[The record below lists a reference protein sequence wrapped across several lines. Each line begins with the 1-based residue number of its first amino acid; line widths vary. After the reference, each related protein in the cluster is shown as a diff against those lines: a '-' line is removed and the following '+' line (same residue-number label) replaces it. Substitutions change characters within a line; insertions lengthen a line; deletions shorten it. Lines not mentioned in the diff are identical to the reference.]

1 MSSLILFDEIEG
13 DAQRSLNYLAQI
25 NFEGHKT
32 NFDLI
37 NLTDLPID
45 LIQRITPFSTDQ
57 LTYTEGFDL
66 YSKLDEDFNHSL
78 ATWLESLTKIT
89 PTFWNLE
96 YSRLSELNFS
106 TSLLSNLRKVFLIQ
120 YIINERHPTKLIYI
134 GNQTLGRWL
143 TTNFK
148 DKSIRIFVL
157 PTTNCLKR
165 AARNFFLYSRTIL
178 LFLSNLLSELTLL
191 ILCRIY
197 SAFSTPLAQTA
208 GAIGIYALYPR
219 NWEMRDGKNKHR
231 YSSDLFNYCPTRNH
245 YYLISLLRT
254 NSDALNRFWSCAKS
268 IQSVYKTPHH
278 TPFRILEQYGSFRD
292 LVGCYL
298 NLKNLLKW
306 LRSAKHA
313 QKMGCWNYCNTSIE
327 TLIQPVIFN
336 VFREIPKNM
345 YTERCGYRAAISI
358 APATMIIPVFELLEG
373 RFITKSHKSAAIQTV
388 GLQHGILYS
397 LQIPRAI
404 SSLATLE
411 RANYSDLIPHLIAV
425 EGTAIASQFLNFGF
439 EPSRIRTVG
448 APRLT
453 NLSMAKR
460 NTLEKQNSRHA
471 DLVIFGD
478 LYSSFHL
485 FSLAIQLSG
494 TFVVVF
500 KSHPTL
506 TLSKDFQSLIS
517 KTSHSPKI
525 KITNLPVTDLIAAH
539 KPIAALSCMSGAGL
553 DAVQL
558 GIPLI
563 FYPSNRYPL
572 LNPLLSATGTIPTL
586 QTVAAVSEELLKL
599 KTDFDYWNMRRNSAS
614 ASLINVVS
622 EVGDQACR
630 NVMRLIDLQP

>member
-13 DAQRSLNYLAQI
+13 DTRRSLNYLAQI
-25 NFEGHKT
+25 NFEGRKT
-32 NFDLI
+32 NVDLV

-45 LIQRITPFSTDQ
+45 RIQRIIPFSPDQ

-66 YSKLDEDFNHSL
+66 YSKLDEDFNRSL
-78 ATWLESLTKIT
+78 AMWLESLTQIT
-89 PTFWNLE
+89 PAFWHLE

-106 TSLLSNLRKVFLIQ
+106 TSLLRNLRKVFLIQ
-120 YIINERHPTKLIYI
+120 YIIDERRPTELIYI
-134 GNQTLGRWL
+134 GNHTLGRWL

-165 AARNFFLYSRTIL
+165 AARSFFVYCRTIL

-191 ILCRIY
+191 ILCRIFLP
-197 SAFSTPLAQTA
+197 FSTPLAQAT
-208 GAIGIYALYPR
+208 GAIGVYALYPR

-231 YSSDLFNYCPTRNH
+231 YSSDLFNHCPTRNH

-254 NSDALNRFWSCAKS
+254 NSDALNRFWSGVKS
-268 IQSVYKTPHH
+268 MQSVYSTPCDA
-278 TPFRILEQYGSFRD
+278 PFRILEQYGSFRD
-292 LVGCYL
+292 LAACYL
-298 NLKNLLKW
+298 NLNNLLKW

-313 QKMGCWNYCNTSIE
+313 QKMGCWKYCNISIE
-327 TLIQPVIFN
+327 ALIQPIILN

-358 APATMIIPVFELLEG
+358 TPATMIIPVFELLEG
-373 RFITKSHKSAAIQTV
+373 RFITKSHKSAEIQTV

-411 RANYSDLIPHLIAV
+411 RANYSDLIPHLIGV
-425 EGTAIASQFLNFGF
+425 EGAAIESQFLNFGF

-453 NLSMAKR
+453 NLIIAKR
-460 NTLEKQNSRHA
+460 STLEKQKSRHA

-506 TLSKDFQSLIS
+506 TLSKDFRSLMS
-517 KTSHSPKI
+517 ETSHSPKF
-525 KITNLPVTDLIAAH
+525 KVTNLPVTDLIATH

-553 DAVQL
+553 DALRL

-572 LNPLLSATGTIPTL
+572 LNPLLSTKGTIPAL

-599 KTDFDYWNMRRNSAS
+599 KTDFDYWNMRRNSGS
-614 ASLINVVS
+614 TCLINVVS